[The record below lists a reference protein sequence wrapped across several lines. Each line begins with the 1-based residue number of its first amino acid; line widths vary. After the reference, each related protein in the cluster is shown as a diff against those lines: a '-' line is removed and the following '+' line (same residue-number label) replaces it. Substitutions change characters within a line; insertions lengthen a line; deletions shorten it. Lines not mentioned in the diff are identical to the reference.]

1 MESYSMYS
9 FSVWLLSLSTTVLRS
24 IHVAALLLVS
34 VVHSFLL
41 LRGIPLYEHNY
52 FFNIYIITLY

>member
-9 FSVWLLSLSTTVLRS
+9 FSVWLLSLGITVLRS

-34 VVHSFLL
+34 VVHSSLL
-41 LRGIPLYEHNY
+41 LSGIPLYEHNY
-52 FFNIYIITLY
+52 LYIYI